1 MYNDTTTI
9 TVLNFITE
17 SAKWVAQLLNAKE
30 VLYEVARGTVVI
42 QTSHF
47 PKWPGLNPLGCFSC
61 YFYWEAESD
70 LEWKEKMGKK
80 LVETLEKI
88 YLLVIVVCL
97 VLKGPLLLQARQ

>member
-1 MYNDTTTI
+1 M
-9 TVLNFITE
+9 LKKCFMRL
-17 SAKWVAQLLNAKE
+17 QG
-30 VLYEVARGTVVI
+30 GTVVI

-47 PKWPGLNPLGCFSC
+47 PKWPGLNPLGSFSC
-61 YFYWEAESD
+61 YFYWEADSD